1 MAQSLEVNIK
11 TTSDVPQAMDKAK
24 TATASFGKQVEDIQ
38 KKFSTAFKDVAL
50 GFIAPM
56 VIVQQVISTIS
67 SLIQEAKQLA
77 QDGIGIISKGE
88 SQFSTMEEAKM
99 AQFFKTREAL
109 EKEAAAVEAGRRKM
123 TLDFLNKTEAG
134 QALLKQERA
143 KLGLEDVLEPGV
155 MAMVPE
161 FQKIALD
168 AFLNSEEG
176 RKFKPIFE
184 DKKAASDTGTG
195 SMLGA
200 GVIGVG
206 SSPQIALAMEAN
218 TTLSSIDSKLGE
230 LVNAGIDKDP
240 TKPLNRKFPLYSPGL
255 QR

>member
-1 MAQSLEVNIK
+1 MAQSLEVNIR

-24 TATASFGKQVEDIQ
+24 SATASFGKQVEDIQ

-88 SQFSTMEEAKM
+88 SQFSTIEEAKM

-109 EKEAAAVEAGRRKM
+109 EKEADAVEAGRRKM

-184 DKKAASDTGTG
+184 DKKPTQDTG
-195 SMLGA
+195 SMLGS

-206 SSPQIALAMEAN
+206 ASPQIALAMEAN

-240 TKPLNRKFPLYSPGL
+240 TKPLNRKYPLYSPGL

>member
-24 TATASFGKQVEDIQ
+24 AAVGGFSSQIDGIQ

-56 VIVQQVISTIS
+56 IIVQQVISTIS

-77 QDGIGIISKGE
+77 ADGVNIIAKGD
-88 SQFSTMEEAKM
+88 SQFSSMEEAKM
-99 AQFFKTREAL
+99 AQFFKTKEAL
-109 EKEAAAVEAGRRKM
+109 EKEAASVEAGRRRI
-123 TLDFLNKTEAG
+123 TLDFINKTPAG
-134 QALLKQERA
+134 QELLRKERA
-143 KLGLEDVLEPGV
+143 KLEGYEDVLEPGV
-155 MAMVPE
+155 MASIPQ

-176 RKFKPIFE
+176 KKFKPIFE
-184 DKKAASDTGTG
+184 DKKPANDAG
-195 SMLGA
+195 SMLGS

-206 SSPQIALAMEAN
+206 ASPQIALAMEAN
-218 TTLSSIDSKLGE
+218 TKLDSIDSKLGE

-240 TKPLNRKFPLYSPGL
+240 TKPLNRKFPLYSPGMS
-255 QR
+255 R

>member
-11 TTSDVPQAMDKAK
+11 TTSDVPQVMDKAK
-24 TATASFGKQVEDIQ
+24 SATVSFGKQVEDIQ
-38 KKFSTAFKDVAL
+38 KKFSTAFKDIAL

-67 SLIQEAKQLA
+67 SLVQEAKQLA
-77 QDGIGIISKGE
+77 ADGINIISKGE

-184 DKKAASDTGTG
+184 EKKTAQETG
-195 SMLGA
+195 SMLGS

-206 SSPQIALAMEAN
+206 ASPQIALAQEAN
-218 TTLSSIDSKLGE
+218 ATLASMDAKLGE

-240 TKPLNRKFPLYSPGL
+240 TKPLGRKYPLYSPGL

>member
-11 TTSDVPQAMDKAK
+11 TTSDVPQVMDKAK
-24 TATASFGKQVEDIQ
+24 SATVSFGKQVEDIQ
-38 KKFSTAFKDVAL
+38 KKFSTAFKDIAL

-67 SLIQEAKQLA
+67 SLVQEAKQLA
-77 QDGIGIISKGE
+77 ADGINIISKGE

-184 DKKAASDTGTG
+184 EKKTAQETG

-206 SSPQIALAMEAN
+206 ASPQIALAQEAN
-218 TTLSSIDSKLGE
+218 ATLASMDAKLGE

-240 TKPLNRKFPLYSPGL
+240 TKPLGRKYPLYSPGL

>member
-184 DKKAASDTGTG
+184 DKKPTQDTG
-195 SMLGA
+195 SMLGS

-240 TKPLNRKFPLYSPGL
+240 TKPLNRKYPLYSPGL

>member
-24 TATASFGKQVEDIQ
+24 AAVGGFSSQIDGIQ

-56 VIVQQVISTIS
+56 IIVQQVISTIS

-77 QDGIGIISKGE
+77 ADGINIIAKGD
-88 SQFSTMEEAKM
+88 SQFSSMEEAKM
-99 AQFFKTREAL
+99 AQFFKTKEAL
-109 EKEAAAVEAGRRKM
+109 EKEAASVEAGRRRITM
-123 TLDFLNKTEAG
+123 DFLNKTTAG
-134 QALLKQERA
+134 QELLRQERA
-143 KLGLEDVLEPGV
+143 KLGYEDVLEPGV
-155 MAMVPE
+155 MASIPQ

-168 AFLNSEEG
+168 AFLNSDEG
-176 RKFKPIFE
+176 KKFKPIFE
-184 DKKAASDTGTG
+184 EKKSANDAG
-195 SMLGA
+195 SMLGS

-206 SSPQIALAMEAN
+206 ASPQIALAMEAN
-218 TTLSSIDSKLGE
+218 TKLDSIDSKLGE

-240 TKPLNRKFPLYSPGL
+240 TKPLNRKFPLYSPGMS
-255 QR
+255 R

>member
-24 TATASFGKQVEDIQ
+24 SATASFGKQVEDIQ

-184 DKKAASDTGTG
+184 DKKPTQDTG
-195 SMLGA
+195 SMLGS

-206 SSPQIALAMEAN
+206 ASPQIALAMEAN

-240 TKPLNRKFPLYSPGL
+240 TKPLNRKYPLYSPGL

>member
-24 TATASFGKQVEDIQ
+24 AAVGGFSSQIDGIQ

-56 VIVQQVISTIS
+56 IIVQQVISTIS

-77 QDGIGIISKGE
+77 VDGINIIAKGDTKFA
-88 SQFSTMEEAKM
+88 SMEEAKM
-99 AQFFKTREAL
+99 AQFFKTKEAL
-109 EKEAAAVEAGRRKM
+109 EKEAASVEAGRRKI
-123 TLDFLNKTEAG
+123 TLDFINKTTAG
-134 QALLKQERA
+134 QELLRQERR
-143 KLGLEDVLEPGV
+143 KQTGYEDVLEPGV
-155 MAMVPE
+155 MASIPQ

-168 AFLNSEEG
+168 AFLNSDEG
-176 RKFKPIFE
+176 KKFKPIFE
-184 DKKAASDTGTG
+184 DKKDAANTG

-206 SSPQIALAMEAN
+206 ASPQIALAMEAN

-230 LVNAGIDKDP
+230 LVNAGIASDP
-240 TKPLNRKFPLYSPGL
+240 TKPLGRKFPLYSPGMT
-255 QR
+255 R